1 MSMAVV
7 TSCSTLGTN
16 RTTRT
21 LLPLLKTGLRGLL
34 FLRISPPTDQ
44 YRSWRIRDLR
54 FGFLLG
60 CDPATPV
67 EQWSWQR
74 CRGSWRKA
82 ERGTAAAPTATV
94 TLPQRMYYSFV
105 SFP

>member
-7 TSCSTLGTN
+7 TSYSTLGTN

-21 LLPLLKTGLRGLL
+21 LLPLLKRA
-34 FLRISPPTDQ
+34 FAACCSWHFAPTDQ

-94 TLPQRMYYSFV
+94 TLPHMSYSFV